1 MKICQVIDLV
11 NVGGAGIAAKRISN
25 VLSNHYGQDLV
36 EISSSPSKS
45 NFLNYTLQNSRKLQL
60 ISLFPRFSRN
70 HYFKKFWSVDINQQ
84 FKRILEIEKPNSINF
99 HNIHSA
105 SWSIDLVKT
114 ALNFAPVLWT
124 LHDCW
129 SFYGSYYPSHCSEP
143 TSSLSS
149 EIKDFWAALKYSPS
163 SYALSAVTPS
173 NWMSEQASSSHW
185 KDHQVCTI
193 RNPVPNSFFECLD
206 REACKKALGLS
217 LNKPTVLCI
226 AGNLNEERKGGP
238 ILKEILESE
247 VKDQCQLLLIGEGNQ
262 FNDPKIKSLGYV
274 QDEIT
279 LRIAYHAADV
289 LLHPAQVDNLP
300 NTVAESMS
308 CGTPVLAFHTGGL
321 PEMVIPQKSG
331 WLVYENSALA
341 MQNEIKNVL
350 ASRSYL
356 KVRNTTKKIS
366 REFFNSKTI
375 SMQYEELLTEK
386 IKISLT

>member
-25 VLSNHYGQDLV
+25 VLSNHYGHDLV

-70 HYFKKFWSVDINQQ
+70 HYFKKFWSIDINLQ
-84 FKRILEIEKPNSINF
+84 FKRILEIEKPSSINF

-129 SFYGSYYPSHCSEP
+129 SFYGSYYPSHCSES

-173 NWMSEQASSSHW
+173 NWMSEQANSSHW

-217 LNKPTVLCI
+217 LKKPTVLSI

-238 ILKEILESE
+238 ILKEILESA
-247 VKDQCQLLLIGEGNQ
+247 VKDDCQLLLIGEGNQ

-308 CGTPVLAFHTGGL
+308 CGTPVLAFKTGGL
-321 PEMVIPQKSG
+321 PEMVIPDKSG
-331 WLVYENSALA
+331 WLVGDMNANTMIKELNSVLQSKQTNELRKSTKETALNSF
-341 MQNEIKNVL
+341 NEK
-350 ASRSYL
+350 
-356 KVRNTTKKIS
+356 KVANDYF
-366 REFFNSKTI
+366 EAFN
-375 SMQYEELLTEK
+375 Q
-386 IKISLT
+386 SLSI

>member
-70 HYFKKFWSVDINQQ
+70 HYLKKFWSVDINQQ

-173 NWMSEQASSSHW
+173 NWMSKQASSSHW

-206 REACKKALGLS
+206 RESCKKALGLS

-247 VKDQCQLLLIGEGNQ
+247 VKDDCQLLLIGEGNQ
-262 FNDPKIKSLGYV
+262 FNDPKVKSLGYV

-308 CGTPVLAFHTGGL
+308 CGTPVLAFETGGL
-321 PEMVIPQKSG
+321 PEMVIPNKSG
-331 WLVYENSALA
+331 WLVEEMNTKAMIKELNSILKSDQTNYFRETTRENAQVLF
-341 MQNEIKNVL
+341 NEK
-350 ASRSYL
+350 
-356 KVRNTTKKIS
+356 KVADNYI
-366 REFFNSKTI
+366 EFFKH
-375 SMQYEELLTEK
+375 
-386 IKISLT
+386 SLSQ

>member
-25 VLSNHYGQDLV
+25 VLSNHYGHEIV
-36 EISSSPSKS
+36 EISSSPSK
-45 NFLNYTLQNSRKLQL
+45 NNLKNYTLQNSRKLQL
-60 ISLFPRFSRN
+60 ISLFPRLSRN
-70 HYFKKFWSVDINQQ
+70 HYFKKLRSLDLNQQ
-84 FKRILEIEKPNSINF
+84 FNRILEIEKPNSINF

-143 TSSLSS
+143 TSSLSE

-173 NWMSEQASSSHW
+173 NWMSEQANSSHW

-217 LNKPTVLCI
+217 LKKPTVLSI

-247 VKDQCQLLLIGEGNQ
+247 VKDHCQLLLIGEGNQ

-308 CGTPVLAFHTGGL
+308 CGTPVLAFKTGGL
-321 PEMVIPQKSG
+321 PEMVIPNKSG
-331 WLVYENSALA
+331 WLVGDMNTKAMIKELNSILKSDHTNHLRETTRENAQVLF
-341 MQNEIKNVL
+341 NEK
-350 ASRSYL
+350 
-356 KVRNTTKKIS
+356 KVADNYV
-366 REFFNSKTI
+366 ECFNHSLSK
-375 SMQYEELLTEK
+375 
-386 IKISLT
+386 

>member
-1 MKICQVIDLV
+1 LKICQVIDLV

-163 SYALSAVTPS
+163 PYALSAVTPS
-173 NWMSEQASSSHW
+173 NWMSKQASSSHW

-206 REACKKALGLS
+206 RESCKKALGLS

-247 VKDQCQLLLIGEGNQ
+247 VKDDCQLLLIGEGNQ

-289 LLHPAQVDNLP
+289 LLHLAQVDNLP

-308 CGTPVLAFHTGGL
+308 CGTPVLAFKTGGL
-321 PEMVIPQKSG
+321 PEMIIPNKSG
-331 WLVYENSALA
+331 WLVRDMNTKAMIKELNSILKSDQTNHLRETTRENAQFLF
-341 MQNEIKNVL
+341 NEK
-350 ASRSYL
+350 
-356 KVRNTTKKIS
+356 KVADNYI
-366 REFFNSKTI
+366 ECFNHSLSK
-375 SMQYEELLTEK
+375 
-386 IKISLT
+386 

>member
-1 MKICQVIDLV
+1 LKICQVIDLV

-25 VLSNHYGQDLV
+25 VLSNHCGQDLV

-45 NFLNYTLQNSRKLQL
+45 NFINYTLQNSRKLQL
-60 ISLFPRFSRN
+60 ISLFPKFSRN

-84 FKRILEIEKPNSINF
+84 LKRILEIEKPNSINF

-163 SYALSAVTPS
+163 PYALSAVTPS
-173 NWMSEQASSSHW
+173 NWMSKQASSSHW

-206 REACKKALGLS
+206 RESCKKALGLS

-247 VKDQCQLLLIGEGNQ
+247 VKDDCQLLLIGEGNQ
-262 FNDPKIKSLGYV
+262 FNDPKVKSLGYV

-308 CGTPVLAFHTGGL
+308 CGTPVLAFETGGL
-321 PEMVIPQKSG
+321 PEMVIPNKSG
-331 WLVYENSALA
+331 WLVEEMNTKAMIKELNSILKSDQTNYFRETTRENAQVLF
-341 MQNEIKNVL
+341 NEK
-350 ASRSYL
+350 
-356 KVRNTTKKIS
+356 KVADNYI
-366 REFFNSKTI
+366 EFFKH
-375 SMQYEELLTEK
+375 
-386 IKISLT
+386 SLSQ

>member
-1 MKICQVIDLV
+1 LKICQVIDLV

-25 VLSNHYGQDLV
+25 VLSNHYGHDLV

-45 NFLNYTLQNSRKLQL
+45 NSLNYTLQNSRKLQL

-70 HYFKKFWSVDINQQ
+70 HYFKKFWSIDINQQ
-84 FKRILEIEKPNSINF
+84 FKRILEIEKPNIINF

-129 SFYGSYYPSHCSEP
+129 SFYGSYYPSHCSDP
-143 TSSLSS
+143 TSSLS
-149 EIKDFWAALKYSPS
+149 EEVKDFWAALKYSPS

-226 AGNLNEERKGGP
+226 AGNLNEKRKGGP
-238 ILKEILESE
+238 ILKEILESDA
-247 VKDQCQLLLIGEGNQ
+247 KDQCQFLLIGEGNQ

-308 CGTPVLAFHTGGL
+308 CGTPVIAFNTGGL
-321 PEMVIPQKSG
+321 PEMVIPEKSG
-331 WLVYENSALA
+331 WLVEEMSSNAMIKKLKSVAQSKQAYELTQSTKETAHKLF
-341 MQNEIKNVL
+341 NED
-350 ASRSYL
+350 
-356 KVRNTTKKIS
+356 KVADNYI
-366 REFFNSKTI
+366 ECFNHSLSK
-375 SMQYEELLTEK
+375 
-386 IKISLT
+386 